1 MLQEPTAHLV
11 DPAKGVLSGATGR
24 YEKRLSD
31 LSGVYADGHAFERA
45 VAAHGRRIVYY
56 VDEVRSAGARG
67 DLTFGITVMEPGRVG
82 DEFFVTRGHIHARA
96 NRPETYTGE
105 AGHGLMLMESP
116 EGETR
121 ILEVAPRVT
130 VYVPPLWIH
139 RSVNVRDE
147 PLVMSWCYPSD
158 SGQDYD
164 LIARSGGM
172 ATRIVA
178 DGAGWRA
185 VSNTSYRP
193 RTRAEVDAILATQ
206 D

>member
-1 MLQEPTAHLV
+1 MLQEPTAHTT
-11 DPAKGVLSGATGR
+11 DAARGVLSGATNR
-24 YEKRLSD
+24 YQKCLSD
-31 LSGVYADGHAFERA
+31 LQGIYADERA
-45 VAAHGRRIVYY
+45 FQRAAADGGTRVVYY
-56 VDEVRSAGARG
+56 VDEVRPAARHG
-67 DLTFGITVMEPGRVG
+67 DLTFGLTVMEPGRIG

-105 AGHGLMLMESP
+105 LGLGLMLLESP

-121 ILEVAPRVT
+121 ILEIAPRVT

-139 RSVNVRDE
+139 RSVNVGDGR
-147 PLVMSWCYPSD
+147 LVMSWCYPSD

-164 LIARSGGM
+164 VIARSGGM

-178 DGAGWRA
+178 DGTGWQA
-185 VSNTSYRP
+185 VPNAAYRS
-193 RTRAEVDAILATQ
+193 RTRAEVEAILATQ